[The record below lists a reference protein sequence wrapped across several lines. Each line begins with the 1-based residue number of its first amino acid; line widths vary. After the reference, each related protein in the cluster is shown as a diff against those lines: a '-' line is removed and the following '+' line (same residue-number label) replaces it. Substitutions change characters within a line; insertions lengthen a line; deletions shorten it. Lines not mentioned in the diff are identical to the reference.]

1 MKAYAGLALAVLA
14 GSVFRF
20 SNLWGQSQF
29 LDEAFTFDAAA
40 RSIHEL
46 LVQIAFHDAHPPLF
60 YLLTHWLMS
69 LHLALAPEQYRSF
82 TAPFGLLT
90 IVATWGIVR
99 RLFGDTAATV
109 AALLVATEP
118 ALVQLDR
125 LYRMY
130 ALLGAFT
137 AASWWLLVAAQ
148 DAHGRARAAYATL
161 YVLAAALLPSLQYL
175 GGFVVVSQIAYG
187 AFAAVRDRSRLP
199 VLGFTVAGAAAGAAA
214 LSWWVVWALP
224 TQFRQ
229 GGYAG
234 VAGATQTWWEVP
246 AGALGYGLPAEWYHN
261 VQFGMGFALASVVVL
276 GAGVW
281 IGRSTILPWY
291 LLPLGLQA
299 VLSMLTGKDLV
310 LSRYL
315 VHLVP
320 GFAASIGA
328 ITAQFTGTRF
338 RVVGLGLALTMLT
351 INGVAVT
358 NELIDPVYQT
368 PDWNFV
374 GRVVARNALA
384 SDAIVLDDGY
394 PYLILRSLPAF
405 QHRDISAPTQPAQ
418 LGETLRWIDA
428 RSGRRIWYIE
438 NQFYY
443 PDPHQLV
450 LAHLAASRHRLAQWL
465 EPRADLSNSVY
476 VALYGPAKGYRK

>member
-1 MKAYAGLALAVLA
+1 MAYAGLGAAILV
-14 GSVFRF
+14 GSLSRF
-20 SNLWGQSQF
+20 WNLWGQSQF

-40 RSIHEL
+40 RPIHDL
-46 LVQIAFHDAHPPLF
+46 LVQIAYHDAHPPLF

-69 LHLALAPEQYRSF
+69 LHLALTPEQYRSF

-90 IVATWGIVR
+90 IAATWGIVR
-99 RLFGDTAATV
+99 RLFGDVPATV
-109 AALLVATEP
+109 AALVVATEP
-118 ALVQLDR
+118 SLVQLDR

-130 ALLGAFT
+130 ALLGALT
-137 AASWWLLVAAQ
+137 AASWWLLLAAQ
-148 DAHGRARAAYATL
+148 DAKGGARAAYATL
-161 YVLAAALLPSLQYL
+161 YVLAAALLPSVQYL
-175 GGFVVVSQIAYG
+175 GGFVVASQVAH
-187 AFAAVRDRSRLP
+187 ASFAAARNRLRLP
-199 VLGFTVAGAAAGAAA
+199 VLGWTLAGAAAGAAA

-234 VAGATQTWWEVP
+234 VASSTQTWWETP
-246 AGALGYGLPAEWYHN
+246 ASALGYGLPAEWHHN
-261 VQFGMGFALASVVVL
+261 PLFGVCFALAAALVL
-276 GAGVW
+276 SAGVW
-281 IGRSTILPWY
+281 IGRATILPWY
-291 LLPLGLQA
+291 MLPLGLQA
-299 VLSMLTGKDLV
+299 AFSAMTGKDLV

-320 GFAASIGA
+320 AFGASIGA
-328 ITAQFTGTRF
+328 ITSKLTGARS
-338 RVVGLGLALTMLT
+338 RVAGVAVALCVLT
-351 INGVAVT
+351 VNGVAVT

-374 GRVVARNALA
+374 GRIVARNAQP

-405 QHRDISAPTQPAQ
+405 KHRAISAPTQAGQ
-418 LGETLRWIDA
+418 IGETLHWIDL
-428 RSGRRIWYIE
+428 RPGERVWYIE

-450 LAHLAASRHRLAQWL
+450 LAHLSATRRRLAQWL
-465 EPRADLSNSVY
+465 EPRDDLSNSVY
-476 VALYGPAKGYRK
+476 VALYGTVRGRSK